1 MPFQTSGAQRASST
15 SRLRLFVLPVLA
27 LALAAGSAAFQP
39 QATAAASR
47 VKVVIVVGPVEGQT
61 SKYISNA
68 RSYAATARVLG
79 ASVTEIYSPNATWS
93 RVRSAASGAN
103 IFIYLGHGNG
113 YPSPYGAFRAT
124 TRDGLGLNSS
134 AGHGNYN
141 LKYYGET
148 YVKAYLKFDK
158 NAVVLLNHLC
168 YAAGNSEP
176 GRALPSKSVASTR
189 VDYFGGGFIRAGARA
204 VFANGKDSL
213 DLDHPPA
220 ADDQPHHRADLPG
233 GPGLLGSRGLPLR
246 LEADPRL
253 HGLAGSVRDRPL
265 LPLGGGAAHGDRL
278 GRPRRELTPATNGG
292 PGPDRRPAGAE
303 DSWCD
308 SPGCSPGE
316 GACRLVPAGGAA

>member
-15 SRLRLFVLPVLA
+15 SRLRLFILPVLA

-68 RSYAATARVLG
+68 RSYAATARALG

-213 DLDHPPA
+213 TSIIRQLLTTSRTIGQIFQADPA
-220 ADDQPHHRADLPG
+220 FSGRADFRFASKRTAGYTAWLDPYATG
-233 GPGLLGSRGLPLR
+233 RYYHSVVGR
-246 LEADPRL
+246 LTVTASAVR
-253 HGLAGSVRDRPL
+253 AGS
-265 LPLGGGAAHGDRL
+265 
-278 GRPRRELTPATNGG
+278 
-292 PGPDRRPAGAE
+292 
-303 DSWCD
+303 
-308 SPGCSPGE
+308 
-316 GACRLVPAGGAA
+316 